1 MGTLIALWKQHAEF
15 KTCFLIPDAMPH
27 SPQHSLNLYANNGQ
41 HAASPGIQTDA
52 MNGYGY
58 YSGTIAV
65 GNPENG
71 QVDPSSKHM

>member
-1 MGTLIALWKQHAEF
+1 
-15 KTCFLIPDAMPH
+15 MPH